1 MIYFY
6 LEIKMQNQINMGDQ
20 NTQQVG
26 QNPVKQPVIEPE
38 KPKWNYMLIG
48 AVILACFLIFGFG
61 GYYLCKQSSKPKL
74 TSSEQKNQ
82 VVPSPTSTVAIP
94 TLTEESKVTQPAVNC
109 VSTFTSKLLKLVFKY
124 DSCVWKLSENLVTP
138 EAGVYSTITAKHNSN
153 HQVIIN
159 ANTMGMGGGYPG
171 CSQVGDI
178 SLLDGDIVRVQMV
191 KNPMGDSHKYF
202 YYLNAKNDYA
212 IKGYSGKFG
221 DEKFK
226 EYFTFLNPDAF
237 PNTNMC
243 WRSDGINPVGVQ
255 QAKEGQTESYQI
267 NKDITVSIEE
277 ENISNTEFLKA
288 ADSLA
293 VSVYSSLTQ

>member
-1 MIYFY
+1 
-6 LEIKMQNQINMGDQ
+6 MQNQINMGDQ

-26 QNPVKQPVIEPE
+26 QNSVNQPAIEPA
-38 KPKWNYMLIG
+38 KPKRNYVLIG
-48 AVILACFLIFGFG
+48 AVILACLLVFGFG
-61 GYYLCKQSSKPKL
+61 GYYLGKQSSKPKL

-82 VVPSPTSTVAIP
+82 VVSSPTSTVVVP
-94 TLTEESKVTQPAVNC
+94 TLTEESKVTQPAANC
-109 VSTFTSKLLKLVFKY
+109 VSTFTSKLLKLIFKY

-153 HQVIIN
+153 HQVIIK

-171 CSQVGDI
+171 CYQVNGI
-178 SLLDGDIVRVQMV
+178 SLLDGNIVRVQMV
-191 KNPMGDSHKYF
+191 KNPMGDSPKYY

-212 IKGYSGKFG
+212 IKGYTGKFG

-226 EYFTFLNPDAF
+226 EYFTFLNPDVF

-243 WRSDGINPVGVQ
+243 WRSDGINSVEIKQPT
-255 QAKEGQTESYQI
+255 AGQTESYQI
-267 NKDITVSIEE
+267 NKDIVASIEE
-277 ENISNTEFLKA
+277 ENISDTEFLKA
-288 ADSLA
+288 ADALV